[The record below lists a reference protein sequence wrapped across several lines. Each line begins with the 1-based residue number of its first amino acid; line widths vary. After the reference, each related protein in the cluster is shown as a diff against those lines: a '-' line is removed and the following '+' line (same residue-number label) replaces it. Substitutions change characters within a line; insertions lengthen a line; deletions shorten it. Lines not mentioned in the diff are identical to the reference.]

1 MAEAAR
7 TYADAAWSEDLL
19 MRWATSANTN
29 RPEKLPFDPGALFA
43 TLDAQRCE
51 TVLRRFLELNPTL
64 VGNLTGARSDPW
76 SLEFS
81 RFVVQHL
88 ASWFATQHYSLLSFV
103 REATLLL
110 DPRVLPDTERL
121 LDMDIEPIWA
131 RSSVDRLVDTL
142 DYRLAMRKE
151 LAE

>member
-1 MAEAAR
+1 
-7 TYADAAWSEDLL
+7 
-19 MRWATSANTN
+19 
-29 RPEKLPFDPGALFA
+29 
-43 TLDAQRCE
+43 
-51 TVLRRFLELNPTL
+51 VL
-64 VGNLTGARSDPW
+64 VGNLTGAQSDPW
-76 SLEFS
+76 SLDFS

-131 RSSVDRLVDTL
+131 RSSVDRLVATL